1 MPNTINKKCRVLV
14 FGNCQSRIIA
24 GILKANLDRDKY
36 DVDFL
41 INNVR
46 SKGFK
51 GEDAAYSTVAES
63 DILICQPLGKRHGK
77 LAFSYIQD
85 SLKNKCKFVTYPYIF
100 NSGIQSLGYVV
111 NSQKNSYGEIY
122 GSEAIVKSISDI
134 GYEATVEAFKAGNI
148 DFSLMERFNFCI
160 DELRRREVD
169 LDIKLTDY
177 ILENY
182 QHQQLFISHNHPTKT
197 LFKELVRQAVELLDI
212 CPGFQGHKRD
222 YDNIKSLIDTGA
234 GYSPHDA
241 KVHNYQFGYH
251 SDWSDRGIHLI
262 EMIYK
267 AHFLNQEVEPKIYE
281 SSIKYPDVKADSLV
295 PVVSVTK

>member
-1 MPNTINKKCRVLV
+1 MSNAIDKKCKVLV

-24 GILKANLDRDKY
+24 GILKANLNLNRY

-51 GEDAAYSTVAES
+51 GEDATYSVVAES
-63 DILICQPLGKRHGK
+63 DILICQPLGERHGK

-85 SLKNKCKFVTYPYIF
+85 SLKNKCRFVTYPYLF
-100 NSGIQSLGYVV
+100 NSGIQSLGYVF
-111 NSQKNSYGEIY
+111 NSKKNSYGEIY

-134 GYEATVEAFKAGNI
+134 GYEATINAFKTGNI
-148 DFSLMERFNFCI
+148 NFSLMERFNFCI

-177 ILENY
+177 ILKNY

-197 LFKELVRQAVELLDI
+197 LFKELVRQAVEILDI
-212 CPGFQGHKRD
+212 CPDFQGHKRD
-222 YDNIKSLIDTGA
+222 YNNIKSLIDNGA
-234 GYSPHDA
+234 GYSPYDV
-241 KVHNYQFGYH
+241 KIHNYKFGYH
-251 SDWSDRGIHLI
+251 SDWIERGIHLI

-267 AHFLNQEVEPKIYE
+267 AHFSNEEVTPKIYE
-281 SSIKYPDVKADSLV
+281 SPIKYPDVRTNSLV
-295 PVVSVTK
+295 SVGFETK